1 MLGPTRK
8 QKLEQM
14 VEDMKEKE
22 DVTEL
27 RRYLKEKKFSIDDFT
42 LKQTIG
48 NGTFGKVDLASI
60 EFQGEMAPVVIK
72 TLPKSEICRLK
83 QEEHVLSEKKCL
95 NATSHEFIVR
105 LLHAFQDQTK
115 LYFIMEY
122 VAGGD
127 FFSYIR
133 RKGRIKYE
141 AARFYAAQITIALSY
156 IHSKGYVYRGLKP
169 ENVLLTKEGHIKLA
183 DFGFS
188 KKLQPNKRTYTLCGT
203 PEYLAPEILHSL
215 GHSVGVDWWAFG
227 VFIFEMLAGWPPFY
241 GETPFQV
248 YQRIV
253 DGVKKVDILRTLDT
267 MIATTFQLK
276 LHERIRKC
284 NLVLCMLSEGSEIS
298 YFEALF

>member
-1 MLGPTRK
+1 MLGPTKK

-14 VEDMKEKE
+14 VEDMKEQE
-22 DVTEL
+22 NITEL
-27 RRYLKEKKFSIDDFT
+27 RRYLNEKKKFSINDFT
-42 LKQTIG
+42 VKQTIG
-48 NGTFGKVDLASI
+48 HGTFGTVDLASI
-60 EFQGEMAPVVIK
+60 EFQGERVPVVVK

-95 NATSHEFIVR
+95 YTMSHEFIVK
-105 LLHAFQDQTK
+105 LLYAFQDQTK

-156 IHSKGYVYRGLKP
+156 VHSKGFVYRGLKP
-169 ENVLLTKEGHIKLA
+169 ENVLLTKGGHIKLA

-188 KKLQPNKRTYTLCGT
+188 KKLQTNKRTYTLCGT

-215 GHSVGVDWWAFG
+215 G
-227 VFIFEMLAGWPPFY
+227 
-241 GETPFQV
+241 
-248 YQRIV
+248 
-253 DGVKKVDILRTLDT
+253 
-267 MIATTFQLK
+267 
-276 LHERIRKC
+276 C
-284 NLVLCMLSEGSEIS
+284 
-298 YFEALF
+298 